1 MGTPDR
7 AHSADHGSYSDPVS
21 EYDPTDV
28 NAQEAARESQ
38 DRERRLSKDTEE
50 SDFKWLMA
58 TKRGRRIIWRL
69 LEKAGV
75 FRSVFNTNAMAMSFA
90 EGHRNYGLHT
100 LGLIH
105 TLCPELYSTMVKENT
120 HERNHDDDG
129 SRNTN

>member
-1 MGTPDR
+1 
-7 AHSADHGSYSDPVS
+7 VS

-28 NAQEAARESQ
+28 RSQEAARETQ
-38 DRERRLSKDTEE
+38 EREQRLAKDTEE
-50 SDFKWLMA
+50 SDFKWLMNS
-58 TKRGRRIIWRL
+58 KRGRRIVWRL

-105 TLCPELYSTMVKENT
+105 ALCPELYSTMVKENT
-120 HERNHDDDG
+120 HVKRNPDDDG
-129 SRNTN
+129 SRTNAN